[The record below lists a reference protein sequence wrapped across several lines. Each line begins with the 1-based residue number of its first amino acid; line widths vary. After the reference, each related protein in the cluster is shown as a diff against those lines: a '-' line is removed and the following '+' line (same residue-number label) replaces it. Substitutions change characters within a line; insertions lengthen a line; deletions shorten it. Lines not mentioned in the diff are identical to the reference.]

1 MTEVGTGLS
10 GGAWVQREMSLVLV
24 DSVVFCCF
32 FLDDLP
38 PPALPIV
45 SGGGIG
51 DAKSESIPEE
61 EVEVEARDLV
71 ILALLVWWAVF
82 LGMAPLERKE
92 AMEMSVLPRPE
103 SDVSAQLSLPSLL
116 PSLQL

>member
-1 MTEVGTGLS
+1 M
-10 GGAWVQREMSLVLV
+10 
-24 DSVVFCCF
+24 
-32 FLDDLP
+32 DDLP

-51 DAKSESIPEE
+51 DAKSESIPEEE

-103 SDVSAQLSLPSLL
+103 SDVSAQLSLPSL
-116 PSLQL
+116 PSLRK

>member
-1 MTEVGTGLS
+1 M
-10 GGAWVQREMSLVLV
+10 
-24 DSVVFCCF
+24 
-32 FLDDLP
+32 DDL

-103 SDVSAQLSLPSLL
+103 SDVSAQLSLPSL
-116 PSLQL
+116 PSLRK

>member
-1 MTEVGTGLS
+1 M
-10 GGAWVQREMSLVLV
+10 
-24 DSVVFCCF
+24 
-32 FLDDLP
+32 
-38 PPALPIV
+38 

-61 EVEVEARDLV
+61 EEVEARDLV

-103 SDVSAQLSLPSLL
+103 SDVSAQLSLPSL
-116 PSLQL
+116 PSLRN